1 MTECANSCCSCVQDW
16 GGVIDEKIG
25 PGFDLDGYLLAEEH
39 LVDSLDS
46 KEVPQKYRNHRQ
58 LLTQSIAIITD

>member
-1 MTECANSCCSCVQDW
+1 
-16 GGVIDEKIG
+16 VIDEKIG
-25 PGFDLDGYLLAEEH
+25 PGFDLDGSLLAEEH